1 MKNILAAINNTYPRA
16 AEIDW
21 QNVYISSL
29 PKIYH
34 YFCYKV
40 GNPSVAEDL
49 TANTFEKAWK
59 SRTNFKKD
67 IGEVQHWLLG
77 IAQHVAI
84 DYFRKRSR
92 EISLDDLPERS
103 LTLSFEEDLQ
113 RKLDFQTIMVLLGQH
128 TDRERELIAMK
139 YGAELTNREI
149 ARLTGLSESNV
160 GTILSRVVNK
170 LRMDWEERYER

>member
-1 MKNILAAINNTYPRA
+1 MKNILAAINNAYPRA

-21 QNVYISSL
+21 QNVYSASL
-29 PKIYH
+29 PKIFH

-49 TANTFEKAWK
+49 TAHTFEKAWK
-59 SRTNFKKD
+59 SRNNFKKD
-67 IGEVQHWLLG
+67 LGEVQHWLLG

-84 DYFRKRSR
+84 DHFRKRSR
-92 EISLDDLPERS
+92 EISFDDLPERS
-103 LTLSFEEDLQ
+103 LTSSFEEDVQ
-113 RKLDFQTIMVLLGQH
+113 RQLDFQTIMVLLEQH

-160 GTILSRVVNK
+160 GTILNRVINK
-170 LRMDWEERYER
+170 LRIGWEESHER